1 MQGFPCKPL
10 YFPCKGL
17 QCRKENGPNNAL
29 FLSCQMGPS
38 DGALFMIKLTPLP
51 NGNHPICPMG
61 VADTLGSCCII
72 LVVLRCINSVTEYL
86 LFVKQAGWVQKC
98 KFFDKNLRKQLYF
111 SFNWWQF
118 AKNWRGLIIKCGLGQ
133 KWSKL
138 WNQVPYLD
146 HFVVQNSGDFL
157 YWKYKEVV
165 CFYVSNLRQ

>member
-1 MQGFPCKPL
+1 M
-10 YFPCKGL
+10 
-17 QCRKENGPNNAL
+17 PNV
-29 FLSCQMGPS
+29 
-38 DGALFMIKLTPLP
+38 
-51 NGNHPICPMG
+51 NHPICPMG

-98 KFFDKNLRKQLYF
+98 KFFDKNLKKQLYF

-165 CFYVSNLRQ
+165 FMFQTWDNSQLLRRVLCISTELTIVSSLKHKTHKPFIFSTG